1 MKVIKGE
8 FKESQKKELY
18 EMLDDLPKPP
28 VQANLT
34 ESQLVWWYWVGR
46 LLVKTGRFAELD
58 MIHLQNAAVQLDL
71 RNKVISEINRRNEES
86 MNGVGGLVMIHSTG
100 ARQID
105 PLVSQLSS
113 INKQLDNISAHFGL
127 SMKDR
132 QKVQTTETADPNQTD
147 LFKEF
152 INLKQM

>member
-1 MKVIKGE
+1 MKVIKPE
-8 FKESQKKELY
+8 FKEQQKKELY
-18 EMLDDLPKPP
+18 EMLDELPKPP
-28 VQANLT
+28 VQASLT
-34 ESQLVWWYWVGR
+34 ETQLVWWYWVGR
-46 LLVKTGRFAELD
+46 LLVQTGKFAELD

-86 MNGVGGLVMIHSTG
+86 TSGVGGLVMVHSTG

-105 PLVSQLSS
+105 PLVSQLAS
-113 INKQLDNISAHFGL
+113 INKQLDNLSAHFGL
-127 SMKDR
+127 SIKDR
-132 QKVQTTETADPNQTD
+132 NRLSTKTEVDPNQTD